1 MYSICLS
8 FVFIPIFSF
17 SLLNF
22 SYSLLTKQKSLPS
35 LLRDE
40 RPIICLTRYHSFS
53 WRNSMH
59 SSDTRQQSLS
69 LYPARITAG
78 NPSAST
84 FFIKKIWGS
93 RSEVSSAL
101 FFRCLPPT
109 GSSLCSGKNV
119 LFLFFAF
126 SSINLQLLYHLK
138 GKMSRG

>member
-1 MYSICLS
+1 MQSTGGIKYWRVYFST
-8 FVFIPIFSF
+8 FFIPIFSF

-84 FFIKKIWGS
+84 FFIGKFGAATLRRVPLFPS
-93 RSEVSSAL
+93 AAFHQPATLCDPVGTYYSSSSH
-101 FFRCLPPT
+101 FRLSTCNYFT
-109 GSSLCSGKNV
+109 
-119 LFLFFAF
+119 
-126 SSINLQLLYHLK
+126 I
-138 GKMSRG
+138 